1 MFVADVA
8 MSPLDLEDGLARAG
22 GELEFYRELLDLLLG
37 DVPPRIDELRNAIG
51 AGDAGRVARTA
62 HAIKGAAAN
71 LSAHPL
77 REAAYKLEM
86 KGREGRAAGLEPL
99 VAELETEFARLAELV
114 RSL

>member
-1 MFVADVA
+1 MPVAEVVT
-8 MSPLDLEDGLARAG
+8 SPLDLDDGLARAG
-22 GELEFYRELLDLLLG
+22 GELEFYRELLDLLLE
-37 DVPPRIDELRNAIG
+37 DVPPRISELRGAIA

-77 REAAYKLEM
+77 REAAYQLEM

-99 VAELETEFARLAELV
+99 VAELETEFVRLAEHV